1 MVDFDGDA
9 MSRNVWI
16 LAALLALLSLAMIY
30 RDESDMSDAKWSLC
44 KESLV
49 KQIFTGE
56 CTMRLIGEQALY

>member
-1 MVDFDGDA
+1 
-9 MSRNVWI
+9 MSRNMWI

-30 RDESDMSDAKWSLC
+30 RHESGMPDPKWSLC

-56 CTMRLIGEQALY
+56 CTLRFTGEQAPS